1 MSTLFISGRQA
12 ANPACTRLNRRLIC
26 NRLSSLHNCTRV
38 LKYLAGFLLLVP
50 LSLYAESYEPRLVD
64 SLNALQFEPD
74 NVSQSKISSLIE
86 DYPNS
91 QTAHLLMA
99 DLLAA
104 RAGVIDPLAMRDNY
118 QKSATLH
125 QLDGLR
131 DEVRLRWNQL
141 KVISPAEKGLIPA
154 SVIQL
159 APKQKSIVVVDTANA
174 RLYTYKNN
182 NGKLSLIVNNYT
194 TIGEKGTHKRLE
206 GDERT
211 PIGIYHVT
219 RYIEDRDLPPL
230 YGTGAFPMNYPN
242 ELDKHY
248 GRTGYGIWL
257 HGTHPESF
265 NRVPL
270 ASDGCVAMSNP
281 EFDRLKPL
289 IEPDSK
295 TPVIISDK
303 ITWIRPE
310 YLNVTRDYF
319 NALLQ
324 QWVSDWES
332 LDSHRYLSHY
342 DKSEFFT
349 SDHNFSS
356 WAKHKT
362 SLNAN
367 KSNIDVVLSN
377 VSLFS
382 YPGERELVV
391 AEFTQNYSSN
401 NFDSRAEKRQYWR
414 RNTNGKWKIIFE
426 GTQ

>member
-1 MSTLFISGRQA
+1 
-12 ANPACTRLNRRLIC
+12 
-26 NRLSSLHNCTRV
+26 
-38 LKYLAGFLLLVP
+38 
-50 LSLYAESYEPRLVD
+50 
-64 SLNALQFEPD
+64 
-74 NVSQSKISSLIE
+74 
-86 DYPNS
+86 
-91 QTAHLLMA
+91 LLMA

-104 RAGVIDPLAMRDNY
+104 RAGVIDPIAMRNNY
-118 QKSATLH
+118 QKPATLH

-159 APKQKSIVVVDTANA
+159 APQQKSIVVVDTANA
-174 RLYTYKNN
+174 RLYTYKNK

-230 YGTGAFPMNYPN
+230 YGTGAFPIDYPN

-303 ITWIRPE
+303 ITWIKPE

-332 LDSHRYLSHY
+332 LDSQRYLSHY

-349 SDHNFSS
+349 SNHSFSS
-356 WAKHKT
+356 WAKYKT

-367 KSNIDVVLSN
+367 KSNINVVLSN
-377 VSLFS
+377 ISLFS
-382 YPGERELVV
+382 YPGERELLV

-401 NFDSRAEKRQYWR
+401 NFESRAEKRQYWR
-414 RNTNGKWKIIFE
+414 RNANGKWKIIFE